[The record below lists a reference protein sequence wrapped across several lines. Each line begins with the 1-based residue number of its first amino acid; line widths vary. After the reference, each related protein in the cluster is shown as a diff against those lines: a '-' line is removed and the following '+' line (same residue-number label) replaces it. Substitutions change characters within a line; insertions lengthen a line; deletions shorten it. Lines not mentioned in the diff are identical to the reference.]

1 MSENISCKINV
12 SKINK
17 DRLFKGAK
25 GTYLDC
31 VLIPSSNDQFGNDF
45 MIIQGVTKEE
55 RLAGKKGEIIGNAKF
70 FGQPS
75 QPRKPITTA
84 PNTPARNAESNPV
97 DDGSDVPF

>member
-17 DRLFKGAK
+17 ERLFKGAK

-31 VLIPSSNDQFGNDF
+31 VLIPSSNDQYGNDF

-70 FGQPS
+70 FGSPA
-75 QPRKPITTA
+75 QPRKPITTT
-84 PNTPARNAESNPV
+84 PNTPARNEDSPPPE
-97 DDGSDVPF
+97 DDSVPF